1 MAGRARGEQ
10 VVQAVAVGRHR
21 AAKVV
26 RKSLPDSA
34 VTG

>member
-1 MAGRARGEQ
+1 MAGCPRGEQ
-10 VVQAVAVGRHR
+10 IVQAVAVGCHR